1 LTSSLV
7 QAIYSLERYSMES
20 SGAPQLLPGT
30 LYMLILRTLSRGP
43 LHGYAIARRI
53 KDASGEGLNVEDGSL
68 YPALN
73 RMLVKGWL
81 AAKWGISEN
90 NRKARFYSLTPEG
103 RKQLNSEAK
112 EFDNL
117 VRAIQLVMRTA

>member
-1 LTSSLV
+1 MPLPAET
-7 QAIYSLERYSMES
+7 
-20 SGAPQLLPGT
+20 PQLLPGT
-30 LYMLILRTLSRGP
+30 LFMLVLRTLSRGP

-53 KDASGEGLNVEDGSL
+53 KDASASGLEIEDGSL

-81 AAKWGISEN
+81 AAEWGISEN
-90 NRKARFYSLTPEG
+90 NRRARFYRLTAEG
-103 RKQLNSEAK
+103 RKQLAAETK
-112 EFDNL
+112 EFEQL